1 MPMKSKKK
9 IVLDAWAILALIFKE
24 EPAAT
29 TVKEIFKQT
38 GTVQASIT
46 ISWINIG
53 EIYYLIARRKN
64 LEAADEIVAEIRQL
78 PVSLHLP
85 SKSDIL
91 EAAAIKSKHKLSYAD
106 AFAVA
111 LSQKINGVIYTG
123 DPEIVALEGFVKVE
137 PLKRV

>member
-1 MPMKSKKK
+1 MPMKSKKR
-9 IVLDAWAILALIFKE
+9 IVLDAWAVLALIFKE

-29 TVKEIFKQT
+29 VVKEIFNQT
-38 GTVQASIT
+38 GRIDTSIV

-64 LEAADEIVAEIRQL
+64 LAAADEVIAEIQQL
-78 PVSLHLP
+78 PLSLNLP

-91 EAAAIKSKHKLSYAD
+91 EAAALKSKYKLSYAD

-111 LSQKINGVIYTG
+111 LSQKIDGVIYTG
-123 DPEIVALEGFVKVE
+123 DPEILALKDVAKVQ